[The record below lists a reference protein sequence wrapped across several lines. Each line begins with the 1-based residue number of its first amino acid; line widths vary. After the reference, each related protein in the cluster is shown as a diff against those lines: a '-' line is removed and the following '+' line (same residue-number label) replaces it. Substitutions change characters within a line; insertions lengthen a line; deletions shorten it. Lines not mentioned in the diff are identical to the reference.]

1 MNEGVAFDGFG
12 RPFGIY
18 PVVDTNP
25 AVNWRA
31 IVKSPS
37 GRWAGASEKGPSERQ
52 LPPTAATRNFFLGLW
67 FFFWILSFQLGAL
80 AAVPAPPALTPGAS
94 AFFEN
99 KIRPLLTKNC
109 YKCHSSES
117 LKVKGEL
124 LLDTREGVLKGGATG
139 PAIVPG
145 DPEKSLLIKAVR
157 YSDPD
162 LQMPPKGDKLS
173 DAQINDLVAW
183 VKMGAP
189 DPRVGKSAIR
199 NAKSEITN
207 HWSFHPVTRP
217 PVPPTQEPS
226 RCLNPIDS
234 FIVAKLEEK
243 GMKLSPPADK
253 RTLIRR
259 AYYDLIGLPPT
270 PEEVQAFL
278 DDSSP
283 DAFATVVDRLLAS
296 PRYGERWGRHWLDVA
311 RYSDTKGEI
320 KRQRDTPV
328 YPFAWTYR
336 DYVIQA
342 FNDDKPFDRFIL
354 EQIAADKLP
363 LGKDN
368 SALAALGFLTLG
380 ERFQNNENDI
390 INDRID
396 VVTKGFLGLT
406 VTCARCHDHMFDPI
420 PTQDYYS
427 LHGIFKSSPEPKV
440 QPVMGDPTKDP
451 EYADYYAKRMALEKE
466 METLQAQIRGKR
478 REPQKNRELQRQ
490 RIELLNRIDALDLS
504 HPGSPPRAN
513 TLADSADPQDSRVFI
528 RGEAENKGAVAP
540 RRFLACLS
548 GPSRKPF
555 TLGSGR
561 IELANAIASKSNPLT
576 ARVAV
581 NRIWQHH
588 FGEGIV
594 STVDDFGTMGAAP
607 SHPELL
613 DWLASEFM
621 SPVESFNRSSVKSG
635 NSSASNDSMIPR
647 FNDSTI
653 PRAWSFKHMHRLI
666 LLSQTWQQSSADNPR
681 SAQLDPF
688 NKLFWRANLRRLE
701 LEPLRD
707 SLLAFG
713 GKLDTNMFGKPVPL
727 AQGKGRGQRA
737 AVLLEPTHRP
747 QDIGYT
753 TRRTVYGYVDRAD
766 LPEVFNHFDF
776 ASPEMPNGHRYETT
790 VPQQALYLMNRPL
803 VVEQARNLVERPD
816 VVACATDEAKVR
828 RLYEILYQRTP
839 RPEEIQLGIEFVE
852 DAATPEDTA
861 PASAA
866 AAPLNFRKGNV
877 GNQVKAK
884 REAALVARKAG
895 VRQMKPLTAWAEYAH
910 ALLLAN
916 EACFVN

>member
-1 MNEGVAFDGFG
+1 L
-12 RPFGIY
+12 
-18 PVVDTNP
+18 
-25 AVNWRA
+25 A
-31 IVKSPS
+31 I
-37 GRWAGASEKGPSERQ
+37 G
-52 LPPTAATRNFFLGLW
+52 TW
-67 FFFWILSFQLGAL
+67 FFFWILSFQLGAF
-80 AAVPAPPALTPGAS
+80 AASPAAPPPAPQPTAAQT

-109 YKCHSSES
+109 YKCHSTES
-117 LKVKGEL
+117 LKLKGEL

-157 YSDPD
+157 YTDPD

-173 DAQINDLVAW
+173 DEQINDLVTW

-189 DPRVGKSAIR
+189 DPRTGKAV
-199 NAKSEITN
+199 AKSKN
-207 HWSFHPVTRP
+207 SGKDHWSFQPVRRPSIPVTDHA
-217 PVPPTQEPS
+217 S
-226 RCLNPIDS
+226 RIANPIDA
-234 FIVAKLEEK
+234 FIVTRLEEK
-243 GMKLSPPADK
+243 GMTLSPPADK

-270 PEEVQAFL
+270 PEEVQAFV
-278 DDSSP
+278 DDSST

-336 DYVIQA
+336 DYVIKA
-342 FNDDKPFDRFIL
+342 FNDDKPFDRFII

-440 QPVMGDPTKDP
+440 HPVLGDPTQDP

-466 METLQAQIRGKR
+466 REELQAQFNPRKR
-478 REPQKNRELQRQ
+478 DPQKNRELQRQ
-490 RIELLNRIDALDLS
+490 RIELLNRIDALDLT
-504 HPGSPPRAN
+504 HAGSPPRAN
-513 TLADSADPQDSRVFI
+513 TLADSANPQDSRVFI
-528 RGEAENKGAVAP
+528 RGEAENKGDVAP
-540 RRFLACLS
+540 RRFLACIS
-548 GPSRKPF
+548 GPNRKPF

-588 FGEGIV
+588 FGEGLV
-594 STVDDFGTMGAAP
+594 SSVDDFGTMGAP
-607 SHPELL
+607 PTHPELL

-621 SPVESFNRSSVKSG
+621 NPVESLNRSSVESG
-635 NSSASNDSMIPR
+635 HGAASNPS
-647 FNDSTI
+647 NDSTI
-653 PRAWSFKHMHRLI
+653 QRFNDLTKGQPWSIKSMHRLI
-666 LLSQTWQQSSADNPR
+666 LLSQTWQQSSAVNPR
-681 SAQLDPF
+681 YARLDPF
-688 NKLFWRANLRRLE
+688 NKLLWRANLRRLE

-727 AQGKGRGQRA
+727 AQSKGRGQRA
-737 AVLLEPTHRP
+737 AMLLEPTHRP

-753 TRRTVYGYVDRAD
+753 TRRTVYGYIDRAD

-776 ASPEMPNGHRYETT
+776 ANPEMPNGHRYETT
-790 VPQQALYLMNRPL
+790 VPQQALYLMNSPL

-816 VVACATDEAKVR
+816 VMACPSDEAKVR
-828 RLYEILYQRTP
+828 RLYEILYQRAP
-839 RPEEIQLGIEFVE
+839 RPEEIQLAIQFIE

-861 PASAA
+861 PASVA
-866 AAPLNFRKGNV
+866 AAPINLRKGNV

-884 REAALVARKAG
+884 REAVLAARKAG
-895 VRQMKPLTAWAEYAH
+895 VRQMKPLPAWAEYAH

-916 EACFVN
+916 EASFVN